1 MKKKYSPE
9 EIIDYLNGLMSDSDR
24 TDIELAMKQDE
35 SLRMEINELVLMRT
49 KLADTSNVNPPSINP
64 ESIIRRSKKDWRKTA
79 YQTVRYAAM
88 FLITLIVIGSL
99 SNINIQYD
107 DSGMQLSM
115 SVWPEQPP
123 TVIETIQGERDDS
136 VSPETIA
143 LLQEFQKQQAQLVAD
158 IIEKDRADQRQQIQE
173 LFSEYATMIEN
184 RRMIDMELIQYEL
197 DNIAQRTD
205 TRQKQTDLVLGSL
218 LESISLNK

>member
-35 SLRMEINELVLMRT
+35 SLRMEINELISIRK
-49 KLADTSNVNPPSINP
+49 KLAETSLVNPPTISP
-64 ESIIRRSKKDWRKTA
+64 DSIIRRSKKDWRKTV